1 VPSPALILLQGLSRE
16 SAHWGP
22 FVPALAAA
30 NPDATVVTL
39 DLPGTGSR
47 LNEVAPL
54 TMRETVDR
62 VREEAASRVP
72 AGAPRWLFGLS
83 LGGIVAMDWSAAYPK
98 ELAGLVVAASPS
110 AFVSSFKRLRPKF
123 YVVLALNMFLPGDP
137 VRRQTRVAR
146 LALNR
151 AELREDTAR
160 AWAEIEEKRP
170 VSKSTVRAQFK
181 AASGCCVPEAIN
193 VPKLF
198 LVGQH
203 DRMIHPD
210 CTRSLAKRY
219 GGRLVEHPE
228 AGHDLTTD
236 DAEWVAAE
244 VARFRAEPC
253 LPTRN

>member
-1 VPSPALILLQGLSRE
+1 LILLQGLSRE

-72 AGAPRWLFGLS
+72 TGASRWLFGLS
-83 LGGIVAMDWSAAYPK
+83 LGGIVAMHWAASYPG
-98 ELAGLVVAASPS
+98 ELAGLVVASAPS
-110 AFVSSFKRLRPKF
+110 SFVSSFKRLRPKF
-123 YVVLALNMFLPGDP
+123 YVVLALNMFLPGDAL
-137 VRRQTRVAR
+137 RRQTRVAR

-151 AELREDTAR
+151 TELQEDTVR
-160 AWAEIEEKRP
+160 AWAEIERKRP
-170 VSKSTVRAQFK
+170 VSQATVRAQFK
-181 AASGCCVPEAIN
+181 AASDCRAPEAIG
-193 VPKLF
+193 VRKLF
-198 LVGQH
+198 LVGQK

-219 GGRLVEHPE
+219 AGRLVEHPE

-236 DAEWVAAE
+236 DAGWVAGE
-244 VARFRAEPC
+244 VARFRGEVEGARS
-253 LPTRN
+253 T